1 MMSLPLNIGQILP
14 DYTVTNSE
22 RQSALLS
29 EEMGTRGIL
38 IFVLRG
44 TWCPWCVHQIMAART
59 RYPKYLKR
67 GVKAVFVIPEE
78 ESKVGTFALTASRPL
93 PFGLHA
99 DESAEIANLLVGA
112 PEEGTSRQVGLYLL
126 NAERE
131 VVWGFAG
138 WDDEFPINSDVLE
151 VIDTKLPSVVDQT
164 A

>member
-1 MMSLPLNIGQILP
+1 MSLPLNIGTTLT

-22 RQSALLS
+22 RQGTTLT

-38 IFVLRG
+38 VFVLRG
-44 TWCPWCVHQIMAART
+44 TWCPWCIHQIMATRS

-67 GVKAVFVIPEE
+67 GVKVVFVIPEE
-78 ESKVGTFALTASRPL
+78 EPKVSAFSLTTSRPL

-112 PEEGTSRQVGLYLL
+112 PEMGASRKVGLYLL
-126 NAERE
+126 NTERE

-138 WDDEFPINSDVLE
+138 WDDDFPSNTQVLDA
-151 VIDTKLPSVVDQT
+151 IDTQLTS
-164 A
+164 AIEHSA